1 MPAIYLSGWS
11 DWVLIATSI
20 PSPFP
25 EMTPV
30 MREIARILRIDAR
43 PRRLCAAAKTQQ
55 EIADALQPD
64 HHLHA
69 ASSSRACVS
78 VTWVMAEVTP
88 ASISISRLSSS
99 LSRSRSVLRR
109 GDEPVAMPAA
119 AVPAASFA
127 TRQAS
132 MVRVTKCEY
141 DGSGVLI
148 VAVLMRAHL
157 SARASPVAMQGL
169 AVDLNG
175 WPTTKN
181 RLFFRRFG

>member
-1 MPAIYLSGWS
+1 
-11 DWVLIATSI
+11 
-20 PSPFP
+20 
-25 EMTPV
+25 
-30 MREIARILRIDAR
+30 
-43 PRRLCAAAKTQQ
+43 
-55 EIADALQPD
+55 
-64 HHLHA
+64 
-69 ASSSRACVS
+69 
-78 VTWVMAEVTP
+78 P

-127 TRQAS
+127 TRKAS

-175 WPTTKN
+175 CQQ
-181 RLFFRRFG
+181 RRIGCFLDDL

>member
-1 MPAIYLSGWS
+1 A
-11 DWVLIATSI
+11 
-20 PSPFP
+20 
-25 EMTPV
+25 
-30 MREIARILRIDAR
+30 
-43 PRRLCAAAKTQQ
+43 
-55 EIADALQPD
+55 
-64 HHLHA
+64 
-69 ASSSRACVS
+69 
-78 VTWVMAEVTP
+78 
-88 ASISISRLSSS
+88 S
-99 LSRSRSVLRR
+99 LSVWGCAGTLARSRSVLRR
-109 GDEPVAMPAA
+109 ADEPVAMPAA

-132 MVRVTKCEY
+132 VVRVTKCEY

>member
-1 MPAIYLSGWS
+1 
-11 DWVLIATSI
+11 
-20 PSPFP
+20 
-25 EMTPV
+25 
-30 MREIARILRIDAR
+30 
-43 PRRLCAAAKTQQ
+43 
-55 EIADALQPD
+55 
-64 HHLHA
+64 
-69 ASSSRACVS
+69 
-78 VTWVMAEVTP
+78 
-88 ASISISRLSSS
+88 
-99 LSRSRSVLRR
+99 
-109 GDEPVAMPAA
+109 MPAA

-169 AVDLNG
+169 AVDQNG

-181 RLFFRRFG
+181 RLFFRRFRSEEHTSELQSLAYLVCRLLLEKKKQPSMYARLLQRAT